1 MSAPMNSKQLIA
13 DTSRDE
19 EESRIVA
26 TWLKRLRSC
35 LTEEQQPLFIKAMQ
49 ETGLSSGDL
58 NGSYTIHQSQLDN
71 VLLLVRREVP
81 EITLRL
87 FARAEVLDLGLIGY
101 AAVNSDTLGK
111 ALDVMYAYH
120 SLASDRYVDQ
130 LKVQDKLAVI
140 YPTPLPGYLGD
151 FINIAEDSMAG
162 NWRSLQILLGD
173 NADNSKISLHFD
185 FPQPAYLEVYHEVF
199 GPNCHFNQERSELR
213 FPSAWLDAPVN
224 RAGGGLAQVFTAM
237 AERILGPGETRSDT
251 SEIVQRLLLSRS
263 GRNMPRLEDAAA
275 QLLLSPNQL
284 RKRLYRAGTTYKKL
298 VLQTRME
305 LARHYLLD
313 THLSVQ
319 EIAYLLDYAS
329 PAPFSRA
336 FKSYFELAPEHFRQA
351 EARHRIGKL
360 SQGTQM

>member
-1 MSAPMNSKQLIA
+1 MNSVTANTRLIT
-13 DTSRDE
+13 DTSRDK

-35 LTEEQQPLFIKAMQ
+35 LTDEQQPLFLKALK
-49 ETGLSSGDL
+49 ETGVSNSDL
-58 NGSYTIHQSQLDN
+58 DGGHSIHQNQLDN

-101 AAVNSDTLGK
+101 AAINSGTLGK

-130 LKVQDKLAVI
+130 LETRDKLAVI

-151 FINIAEDSMAG
+151 YLNIAEDSLAG

-173 NADNSKISLHFD
+173 AVDNSKISLHFN
-185 FPQPAYLEVYHEVF
+185 FPEPAYIQAYHQVF

-213 FPSAWLDAPVN
+213 FPRAWLDAPVN
-224 RAGGGLAQVFTAM
+224 RSGGGLAQVFTAM
-237 AERILGPGETRSDT
+237 AERILGPGEIHSNT
-251 SEIVQRLLLSRS
+251 SEMVQRLLLSRS
-263 GRNMPRLEDAAA
+263 GRNMLRLEEAAE

-284 RKRLYRAGTTYKKL
+284 RKRLYRAGTTYKQL
-298 VLQTRME
+298 VLTTRME

-319 EIAYLLDYAS
+319 EIAYLLDYSQA
-329 PAPFSRA
+329 APFSRA
-336 FKSYFELAPEHFRQA
+336 FKRYYGSAPEHFRAGQP
-351 EARHRIGKL
+351 
-360 SQGTQM
+360 